1 MKEGYRFLG
10 EYIRQVDIRNKEGKK
25 ENLLG
30 VSVQKQFIQ
39 SIANTVGTD
48 FTKYKVVK
56 KGQFTY
62 IPDTSRRGDKIA
74 IALLEDYEE
83 GLVSNVYTVFEVI
96 DTEKLLP
103 EYLMLWFSRPEFDR
117 YARFKSHGSVR
128 EVMDWEEMCKVEL
141 PVPDIEKQRK
151 IVKAYKTITDRIAL
165 KQKINDNLEE
175 TAQSLFQEQF
185 AAFYNENELPDGYSI
200 ATLDSL
206 CSIKGGKR
214 LPADGELLDTPT
226 AHPYIRVR
234 DLGSN
239 RYVCLTNQFQY
250 IDEETHSAIS
260 RYIVNTKGDA
270 PDIEQMNA
278 RVRKMLEG
286 AIQSDGIEELF
297 ETGKHISVDIFSDEY
312 MDKINAIQLPNT
324 KIKIL
329 QRLLSQAIDEFKKV
343 NKIMGVEFADR
354 LKKVVDEYNN
364 RRRDEAYANEVLDDV
379 AEQLAQLLSELK
391 TEKNSFKNMGIDY
404 EEKAFYDI
412 LKAVSKKFEFEYPD
426 DKMIELSKRIKLIV
440 DDKSRYTDWS
450 ARDDII
456 HCRTPGMKN
465 ADIPYISSQVL
476 CIF

>member
-250 IDEETHSAIS
+250 IYEETHSAIS
-260 RYIVNTKGDA
+260 RYIVNTNDIVISIVGTIGLIGKIHTSLNNA
-270 PDIEQMNA
+270 NLTENCVKLANIHTVTPDYLYYTLCYKKQIKEIELLT
-278 RVRKMLEG
+278 VG
-286 AIQSDGIEELF
+286 AVQSKLPMYNIQSMKILVPPTEVIENF
-297 ETGKHISVDIFSDEY
+297 QHKFDIFNEQ
-312 MDKINAIQLPNT
+312 IEANT
-324 KIKIL
+324 IEI
-329 QRLLSQAIDEFKKV
+329 QRLYELQSVLLAK
-343 NKIMGVEFADR
+343 
-354 LKKVVDEYNN
+354 L
-364 RRRDEAYANEVLDDV
+364 AY
-379 AEQLAQLLSELK
+379 
-391 TEKNSFKNMGIDY
+391 
-404 EEKAFYDI
+404 
-412 LKAVSKKFEFEYPD
+412 
-426 DKMIELSKRIKLIV
+426 
-440 DDKSRYTDWS
+440 
-450 ARDDII
+450 
-456 HCRTPGMKN
+456 
-465 ADIPYISSQVL
+465 
-476 CIF
+476 

>member
-1 MKEGYRFLG
+1 MKEGYRVLG

-234 DLGSN
+234 DLESN

-260 RYIVNTKGDA
+260 RYIVNTNDIVISIVGTIGLIGKIHTSLNNA
-270 PDIEQMNA
+270 NLTENCVKLANIHTVTPDYLYYTLCYKKQIKEIELLT
-278 RVRKMLEG
+278 VG
-286 AIQSDGIEELF
+286 AVQSKLPMYNIQSMKILVPPAEVIEDF
-297 ETGKHISVDIFSDEY
+297 QHKFDIFNEQ
-312 MDKINAIQLPNT
+312 IEANT
-324 KIKIL
+324 IEI
-329 QRLLSQAIDEFKKV
+329 QRLYELQSVLLAK
-343 NKIMGVEFADR
+343 
-354 LKKVVDEYNN
+354 L
-364 RRRDEAYANEVLDDV
+364 AY
-379 AEQLAQLLSELK
+379 
-391 TEKNSFKNMGIDY
+391 
-404 EEKAFYDI
+404 
-412 LKAVSKKFEFEYPD
+412 
-426 DKMIELSKRIKLIV
+426 
-440 DDKSRYTDWS
+440 
-450 ARDDII
+450 
-456 HCRTPGMKN
+456 
-465 ADIPYISSQVL
+465 
-476 CIF
+476 